1 MDNVKINRNTPVSVL
16 TSLNVVDMVE
26 KNGELVVKLDGK
38 ECYSIDDGELV
49 RLRRFINGEN
59 GVWIELTEDLVV
71 KYEDD
76 EHFLHVELP
85 KTEKVFIRQDDMA
98 IREVT
103 GYTENE
109 QFSYH
114 IIECANFHNI
124 FAQDLAIDV
133 GQEIYLKNSD
143 DELINSYQDLY
154 IPSKYS
160 DKIVTSA
167 DCISVISEEK
177 TCGKSYDYI
186 YTKKYEFLPESFHRY
201 ALIVSGATY
210 EDLKKALY
218 FEKKFNPYY
227 YYTIEVNEFGNPTEL
242 DSFGNPIKHCFF
254 YEDYWWSYI
263 RWAANEVY
271 VNCGETISEL
281 VLNTDFYNVG
291 IGLSSDADES
301 ILGTEDY
308 FSESYVKMVEDSLVP
323 DFVDME
329 RVKYSPR
336 NKVPKSGGGYS
347 YEIITA
353 ITMYP
358 HFRKRRMI
366 ENDEDRKENA
376 ASTSGNV
383 YFDSWDIDSESANT
397 IWWNYYTNSDVWFD
411 SAHFSAWCWS
421 TVTERAYRGDL
432 LGHLNFTDNDVYY
445 RKRKISKS
453 FFRLSF
459 YSSNDPIE
467 QKLLY
472 YSTVFLDGTSYYG
485 KYMKQTEEDYE
496 NNSGYTG
503 NSNTIGVFYEGDRD
517 KMLEVKLHVTNEY
530 NRDASAEGFNI
541 YLFADDA
548 PTGNTVRT
556 IYMKVEFNHAGNG
569 KTIPLIIWP
578 RRGNTDW
585 GLTIDN
591 FLENLYIPIEISEV
605 DGQYIY
611 VVKANPSIVKCENGH
626 LEIPLFEPK
635 LDTDS
640 ES

>member
-1 MDNVKINRNTPVSVL
+1 MDSVKINKNTPVTIL
-16 TSLNVVDMVE
+16 TNLNVVDMVE
-26 KNGELVVKLDGK
+26 KNGELVIKLDRK
-38 ECYSIDDGELV
+38 ECYAIDDGEVV
-49 RLRRFINGEN
+49 RLRRFINGEG
-59 GVWIELTEDLVV
+59 GVWIELTEDLIV
-71 KYEDD
+71 KYED
-76 EHFLHVELP
+76 ENHYLHVELP
-85 KTEKVFIRQDDMA
+85 RTERIYIRQDEDA

-103 GYTENE
+103 GYTEGVE
-109 QFSYH
+109 FSYH
-114 IIECANFHNI
+114 IIECTDFHNI
-124 FAQDLAIDV
+124 FAQDLAIDI
-133 GQEIYLKNSD
+133 GQEIYLKNYD
-143 DELINSYQDLY
+143 DELVNTYKDLY

-160 DKIVTSA
+160 DNIVTSA
-167 DCISVISEEK
+167 DCITVINEEK
-177 TCGKSYDYI
+177 TCGKSYDI
-186 YTKKYEFLPESFHRY
+186 LYTKKYEFLPEKFHRY

-210 EDLKKALY
+210 EDLKNSLY

-227 YYTIEVNEFGNPTEL
+227 FYTIETNEFGNPTEL
-242 DSFGNPIKHCFF
+242 DDFGNPIKHCFF
-254 YEDYWWSYI
+254 YEDYWWSTI
-263 RWAANEVY
+263 RWAVNEIY
-271 VNCGETISEL
+271 VNCGETVSHL
-281 VLNTDFYNVG
+281 VLDTEFYNVG
-291 IGLSSDADES
+291 VGLSSDADES

-308 FSESYVKMVEDSLVP
+308 FIESYAKMVEDSLVP
-323 DFVDME
+323 EVVDME

-336 NKVPKSGGGYS
+336 NRVPKNGGGFD

-358 HFRKRRMI
+358 HFRKRRVI
-366 ENDEDRKENA
+366 ENDEDRKLNA

-383 YFDSWDIDSESANT
+383 YFDSWDIDSVSAST
-397 IWWNYYTNSDVWFD
+397 IWWNGYNNSDVWFD
-411 SAHFSAWCWS
+411 STAFSAWAW
-421 TVTERAYRGDL
+421 TNGNAYKPDL

-445 RKRKISKS
+445 RKKKISKS

-496 NNSGYTG
+496 SNNGYTG
-503 NSNTIGVFYEGDRD
+503 NSNTIGVFYEGDKE

-578 RRGNTDW
+578 KKGVTDW

-591 FLENLYIPIEISEV
+591 FLENLYIPIEICEV

-611 VVKANPSIVKCENGH
+611 IVKGGKCENGH

-635 LDTDS
+635 IDTDR
-640 ES
+640 E

>member
-16 TSLNVVDMVE
+16 TRLNVVDMVE
-26 KNGELVVKLDGK
+26 KDGELVVKLGGK
-38 ECYSIDDGELV
+38 ECYAIDEGETV
-49 RLRRFINGEN
+49 RLRRFIKGEN
-59 GVWIELTEDLVV
+59 GVRVELNEDLVV
-71 KYEDD
+71 KHEDD
-76 EHFLHVELP
+76 EHFLHIELP
-85 KTEKVFIRQDDMA
+85 DTEKIFIRQDDIA
-98 IREVT
+98 VREVT
-103 GYTENE
+103 GYTGSEA
-109 QFSYH
+109 FSYH
-114 IIECANFHNI
+114 IIECSDFHNI
-124 FAQDLAIDV
+124 FAQDLAINAT
-133 GQEIYLKNSD
+133 QEIYLRNSD
-143 DELINSYQDLY
+143 GELISTCQHLY

-160 DKIVTSA
+160 DNIVTSA
-167 DCISVISEEK
+167 DCISVVSEEDA
-177 TCGKSYDYI
+177 CGKNYDRVYL
-186 YTKKYEFLPESFHRY
+186 KKYEFLPERFHRY

-210 EDLKKALY
+210 GNLKEALY

-227 YYTIEVNEFGNPTEL
+227 YYTIESDEYGNPTEL
-242 DSFGNPIKHCFF
+242 DSFGNPIRHCFF
-254 YEDYWWSYI
+254 YEDNWWSWI

-281 VLNTDFYNVG
+281 ALNTDFYNVG
-291 IGLSSDADES
+291 MALCSDADES
-301 ILGTEDY
+301 TLGTEDY
-308 FSESYVKMVEDSLVP
+308 FSETYAKMIEDSLIP
-323 DFVDME
+323 DVVDME

-336 NKVPKSGGGYS
+336 NKIPKNGGGFA
-347 YEIITA
+347 YEIITG

-358 HFRKRRMI
+358 HFRKRKMMVT
-366 ENDEDRKENA
+366 DLDRKKNA

-383 YFDSWDIDSESANT
+383 YFDSWEIDPESAST
-397 IWWNYYTNSDVWFD
+397 IWWNYYSNSDVWFD
-411 SAHFSAWCWS
+411 SVQFSAWCWS
-421 TVTERAYRGDL
+421 TPNGRAYNGDL
-432 LGHLNFTDNDVYY
+432 LGHLNFTDKDVYY

-459 YSSNDPIE
+459 YNSRDPIE

-485 KYMKQTEEDYE
+485 KYMKQTEKDYE
-496 NNSGYTG
+496 NNSGYSG

-530 NRDASAEGFNI
+530 GRDSSAEGFNI

-548 PTGNTVRT
+548 PKGNAVKT

-578 RRGNTDW
+578 RKGNTDW

-611 VVKANPSIVKCENGH
+611 VVKGGKCENGH

-635 LDTDS
+635 LDTDN
-640 ES
+640 EG